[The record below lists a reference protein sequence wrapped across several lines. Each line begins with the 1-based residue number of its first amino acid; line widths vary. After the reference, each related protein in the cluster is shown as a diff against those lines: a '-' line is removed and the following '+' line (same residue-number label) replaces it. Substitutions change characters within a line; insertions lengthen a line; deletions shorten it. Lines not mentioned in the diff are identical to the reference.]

1 MKIKCRKVFPSKVI
15 KCWWKVK
22 ARSGVE
28 WLKCEQIYV
37 IAKVLSGSFAGC
49 FSFNFIDVVNSPI
62 GLKIS
67 KKKVNF
73 NLIYEK
79 IPQRLLWLADLF
91 KHRWS
96 RATSTGTANHDNFL
110 FIIVIFSIDTLT
122 RWSNRSIGWVTN
134 LRVWMDWHL
143 KWLLCPSTLK
153 INK

>member
-1 MKIKCRKVFPSKVI
+1 MLMKSESSKWSWMAQMRANLCHCQGFKWLICWLLLVQFHRCSEFPDRFENK
-15 KCWWKVK
+15 
-22 ARSGVE
+22 
-28 WLKCEQIYV
+28 Q
-37 IAKVLSGSFAGC
+37 
-49 FSFNFIDVVNSPI
+49 
-62 GLKIS
+62 
-67 KKKVNF
+67 KKVNF

-143 KWLLCPSTLK
+143 KWLLCPLTLK